1 MVTFVYPMKLSSSD
15 KALLISITGASLL
28 VLVFFFLG
36 VKPYQG
42 AIAEEFIEIPVISEI
57 EEPELQEIEKTPQS
71 QRPAKISHQIYNAS
85 DLKKEAKSLEEEDAI
100 RKAIEAQKLH
110 SVENLNAENESRLE
124 ALQAEQKAALESK
137 KKEVQAAIDAREAT
151 RNKKKKSAYRQ
162 STVGYSLEGR
172 TALKIPNPVYTCDAR
187 GIIVINITVNG
198 QGVITKKEYN
208 KQASTST
215 NGCLIDQAMDYL
227 SRAYFDNSSKPSQI
241 GTVTYDFQG

>member
-1 MVTFVYPMKLSSSD
+1 MRLSPSD

-28 VLVFFFLG
+28 VLIFFFLG

-42 AIAEEFIEIPVISEI
+42 EIAEEFIEIPIVSEA
-57 EEPELQEIEKTPQS
+57 EEPDLKEIDTERRSGQS
-71 QRPAKISHQIYNAS
+71 TKKSHQIYNAS
-85 DLKKEAKSLEEEDAI
+85 ALRKEAKSLEEDDAV
-100 RKAIEAQKLH
+100 RKAIEAQKIN
-110 SVENLNAENESRLE
+110 SVENLNAENESRLT
-124 ALQAEQKAALESK
+124 ALQTEGTLALETK
-137 KKEVQAAIDAREAT
+137 KEEVQAAINAREAA

-172 TALKIPNPVYTCDAR
+172 QALKIPNPVYTCDAR
-187 GIIVINITVNG
+187 GIIVINITVNH
-198 QGVITKKEYN
+198 QGAIIKKVFN

-227 SRAYFDNSSKPSQI
+227 SRAYFDTSSKLSQI